1 MIGPSIVPARGFL
14 TRFHR
19 PLYSRHHGHPWLF
32 PSQSNTRRTCVISHL
47 RNYREYSGIFSFFL
61 PANLNNAPE
70 DKMIIVYFF
79 VPEMELTPILK
90 IRSWSIR
97 VYASF
102 ERRNFPVNVGSIND
116 EDLCNFNVIETAII
130 TR

>member
-14 TRFHR
+14 TRFHQ

-32 PSQSNTRRTCVISHL
+32 PSQSNTKRTCVISHL

-61 PANLNNAPE
+61 PVNLNNAPE
-70 DKMIIVYFF
+70 DKMTMVYFF
-79 VPEMELTPILK
+79 VPEMKLTPILE
-90 IRSWSIR
+90 IRSWSVR

-102 ERRNFPVNVGSIND
+102 ERRNFPVNVASIND